1 MEEKEIEIE
10 NNSNNNNIN
19 EEEEKK
25 IETNE
30 NEIINTNINNNND
43 DFFAKI
49 KSIKDKHKEHNDES
63 KKIHFSLSDYKMD
76 KVLGDEKLKSIFEM
90 LEPNKNNYPSINFQI
105 QKKNNNDIESLY
117 PNSNFNNIQP
127 SNNKTINQLNS
138 LYKDINLLNERNIP
152 SNNQIKKFEKIQKKL
167 NENLNRKINSG
178 LYKKDKENE
187 NDYNMTNT
195 NMLKTAKFYETNN
208 TSNTYRESN
217 KIGSFLNITPP
228 SLYPNP
234 NYIKK
239 ENNNNIFDIPKI
251 SSTIDL
257 KYNKNYFN
265 SELSRL
271 FSNLDK
277 ACDLP
282 NKNMNKYNNYNK
294 RNTYR
299 KNIGLVSQYYNSKSN
314 FKKW

>member
-1 MEEKEIEIE
+1 
-10 NNSNNNNIN
+10 
-19 EEEEKK
+19 
-25 IETNE
+25 
-30 NEIINTNINNNND
+30 
-43 DFFAKI
+43 
-49 KSIKDKHKEHNDES
+49 
-63 KKIHFSLSDYKMD
+63 
-76 KVLGDEKLKSIFEM
+76 M

-152 SNNQIKKFEKIQKKL
+152 SNNQIKKFEKIQKNL

>member
-90 LEPNKNNYPSINFQI
+90 LEPNKNNYPSVNFQI
-105 QKKNNNDIESLY
+105 QKKYINDIESLF
-117 PNSNFNNIQP
+117 PKTNFNNIQP
-127 SNNKTINQLNS
+127 SNNKVINQLNS
-138 LYKDINLLNERNIP
+138 LYKDIDLLNERNKP
-152 SNNQIKKFEKIQKKL
+152 SNNQIKRFEEIQKNL
-167 NENLNRKINSG
+167 NENLNKKINKG
-178 LYKKDKENE
+178 LYKKEKE
-187 NDYNMTNT
+187 NDYNNTNT

-208 TSNTYRESN
+208 TSNTFRESYQ
-217 KIGSFLNITPP
+217 IGSFLNITPP
-228 SLYPNP
+228 SLNPNP
-234 NYIKK
+234 NYIKRD
-239 ENNNNIFDIPKI
+239 NNNYNNIFDSSKF

-271 FSNLDK
+271 YSNLDK

-282 NKNMNKYNNYNK
+282 IKNRNNNNNR
-294 RNTYR
+294 RNIYR